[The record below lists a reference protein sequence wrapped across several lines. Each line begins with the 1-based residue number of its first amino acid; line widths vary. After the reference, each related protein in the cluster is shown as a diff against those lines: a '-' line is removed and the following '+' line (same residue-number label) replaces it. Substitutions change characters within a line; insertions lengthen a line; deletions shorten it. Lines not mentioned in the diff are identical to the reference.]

1 VQSHLARVARR
12 HLLSR
17 ALVTGLIAPRAPRLA
32 VPPGDLPGIPPAWAP
47 VEGSLSGG
55 DSERFIGYVTERGIV
70 VTIHSEATT
79 ASTPGG
85 RLIALV
91 TLGEHRVAIVEATEP
106 AVHFEAR
113 WESCGRRHCLSAPS
127 TTLATFM
134 PLVLNLDWT

>member
-1 VQSHLARVARR
+1 MQSPVARAHR
-12 HLLSR
+12 HLLTR
-17 ALVTGLIAPRAPRLA
+17 AITAGIGLIAPRLHL
-32 VPPGDLPGIPPAWAP
+32 PPTDLPGLPPGWTP
-47 VEGSLSGG
+47 VAGSLTGD

-70 VTIHSEATT
+70 VTVHSEAST

-106 AVHFEAR
+106 TVHFEAR
-113 WESCGRRHCLSAPS
+113 WESRGRRHCVSAPA

-134 PLVLNLDWT
+134 PLVLNLDWS